1 MKKLYLM
8 IIIGTFLISSL
19 NVEAIF
25 NENSKNDI
33 ENKILEKE
41 NKLSPKTLIEK
52 FRNDDF
58 TVRDI
63 LRF

>member
-33 ENKILEKE
+33 ENKILDRIPIE
-41 NKLSPKTLIEK
+41 N
-52 FRNDDF
+52 NC
-58 TVRDI
+58 
-63 LRF
+63 